1 MSEYDFIVCGSGIA
15 GASVAAGLARTG
27 RVALVERESA
37 HGHHTTGRSAAMY
50 IESYGNAA
58 VRRLT
63 LASRAFFDAPPD
75 GFSDYPLL
83 RQRGCMTIAPASRQA
98 ALEAL
103 AAEIARTGSRCVPLD
118 GRAAREKAPVLRP
131 EAAAFA
137 LFEPDG
143 CDIDTHALHGGF
155 LRMARAHGA
164 DIRLDAEIVSLERIG
179 GLWEAGLAGGERI
192 SGRTVVNAAG
202 AWADTLAGLAGLAP
216 LGLQPLR
223 RTAVVIDAPD
233 GVDPSDWPSTID
245 VDEAFYFKPEAGRL
259 IVSPADETPSPPMDA
274 WPDDM
279 DVALCIERLQAAAD
293 IPVRRIRRSWAGLR
307 TFAPDRTLVIGP
319 DPRADGFFWFAGQ
332 GGYGMQTAPAAA
344 ELAVDLALGRAPH
357 RLLDRGVE
365 PAVYDPGRL
374 LESAVVG

>member
-15 GASVAAGLARTG
+15 GASAAAGLARSR
-27 RVALVERESA
+27 RVALLERETE
-37 HGHHTTGRSAAMY
+37 HGRHTTGRSAAMY

-63 LASRAFFDAPPD
+63 LASRAFFDTPPE

-83 RQRGCMTIAPASRQA
+83 SARGSMTIAPAGRRA
-98 ALEAL
+98 AIEAL
-103 AAEIARTGSRCVPLD
+103 AAEIAVSGSRCIPLD
-118 GRAAREKAPVLRP
+118 GRAAREKVPVLRP

-143 CDIDTHALHGGF
+143 CDIDTNALHAGF
-155 LRMARAHGA
+155 LRLAKARGA
-164 DIRLDAEIVSLERIG
+164 DVRLEAEIVGLERRTG
-179 GLWEAGLAGGERI
+179 GWEAILPGGERI
-192 SGRTVVNAAG
+192 RGRTVVNAAG
-202 AWADTLAGLAGLAP
+202 AWADALAGLAGLAP

-223 RTAVVIDAPD
+223 RTAIVVDAPD

-245 VDEAFYFKPEAGRL
+245 VDEGFYFKPEAGRL

-279 DVALCIERLQAAAD
+279 DVAICVERLQAAAD

-307 TFAPDRTLVIGP
+307 TFAPDRTLVIGH
-319 DPRADGFFWFAGQ
+319 DPRAEGFFWMAGQ

-344 ELAVDLALGRAPH
+344 ELAAALALGETPQ
-357 RLLDRGVE
+357 RLLDAGVE
-365 PAVYDPGRL
+365 PELYAPARL
-374 LESAVVG
+374 LQRADAG